1 MRPDY
6 KHFLDQIQL
15 ELRDRHQ
22 RWWWIGYL
30 RGILFLLAVALIA
43 TAWLETGPSPTLWW
57 VLASLAGLAFL
68 ITAWFHEQ
76 LSQRITR
83 LRWLAGMHRDSW
95 LRIERNLRAI
105 QPPTLMAPTSASA
118 IAKDL
123 DLVGDSSLY
132 KLLGTARTPLGIEML
147 GRWMFEPA
155 TRHEILQ
162 RQSAVAVLRQY
173 PQQIQDFQWLC
184 EELAASQAGPG
195 PFLSWCQEP
204 PWLGAR
210 LWLLTAVQIASIV
223 LGVSLLALAFG
234 WMPFA
239 WAAGLAVIALLVNFG
254 LAVAFSGAVHER
266 FNRISARYSEIGC
279 YGELFA
285 FVSKIPTADSELLQ
299 SLQRD
304 YFQNGAAIDQLGRLG
319 TGVWLANLRR
329 NGILFIPYIVL
340 QLVFFWDLH
349 ILRRLEHWKQQ
360 HAESAQRWFQA
371 IGILETLLALAK
383 LAIDHPDWVVP
394 EIMTAQDPQAA
405 IEAQGLGHPLIT
417 SSQRVDND
425 VTVGPRGTLLLVT
438 GSNMS
443 GKSTLLRSL
452 GLNVV
457 LAQMGSVVCAQKL
470 RLPPAV
476 ISTSMRVSDSL
487 ADGVSFFMA
496 ELRRLKEIVDQSLQ
510 LQSSTEYCHLFLL
523 DEILQG
529 TNSRERQIAVSQ
541 VVRRLID
548 QRSIGAISTHDLE
561 LATTSELQAA
571 CQTVHFCEQ
580 FSRVDGKPVMTFDY
594 QMRQGVSPTTNALK
608 LLELVGLK

>member
-6 KHFLDQIQL
+6 KNSLEQVQT
-15 ELRDRHQ
+15 ELRSHHQ

-30 RGILFLLAVALIA
+30 RGILFLAAVLLIA
-43 TAWLETGPSPTLWW
+43 AAWIKTGPSPTLWW
-57 VLASLAGLAFL
+57 ALAGVAGIAFL
-68 ITAWFHEQ
+68 VTAWFHEQ
-76 LSQRITR
+76 LSQKITR

-95 LRIERNLRAI
+95 QRLERNLRAV
-105 QPPTLMAPTSASA
+105 QVPPLSVPASASA

-123 DLVGDSSLY
+123 DLAGESSLY
-132 KLLGTARTPLGIEML
+132 KLLGTPRTPLGIEML

-155 TRHEILQ
+155 TRSEILQ
-162 RQSAVAVLRQY
+162 RQAAVAVLKNY

-195 PFLSWCQEP
+195 PFLNWCQES

-210 LWLLTAVQIASIV
+210 RWLLTAVQIASVV
-223 LGVSLLALAFG
+223 LIAGLLALALG
-234 WMPFA
+234 WLPFA
-239 WAAGLAVIALLVNFG
+239 WAGGIAVAALLVNFG
-254 LAVAFSGAVHER
+254 LAVVFSGAVHER
-266 FNRISARYSEIGC
+266 FNRISARFSEIGC
-279 YGELFA
+279 YGELLS
-285 FVSKIPTADSELLQ
+285 FVTKIPTADSELLR

-304 YFQNGAAIDQLGRLG
+304 YFQNGEAIDHLGRLG

-349 ILRRLEHWKQQ
+349 ILRRLEQWKQK
-360 HAESAQRWFQA
+360 HAAAAQRWFQA

-383 LAIDHPDWVVP
+383 LAIDEPHWVVP
-394 EIMTAQDPQAA
+394 EILEPQTAQLAIAA
-405 IEAQGLGHPLIT
+405 KGLGHPLIA

-470 RLPPAV
+470 QVPPAV

-496 ELRRLKEIVDQSLQ
+496 ELRRLKEIVDQSLE
-510 LQSSTEYCHLFLL
+510 LQSSSDFCHLFLL

-548 QRSIGAISTHDLE
+548 QRSLGAISTHDLE

-580 FSRVDGKPVMTFDY
+580 FSRVDGRPIMTFDY
-594 QMRQGVSPTTNALK
+594 RMRQGVSPTTNALK